1 MAAHLNADGICI
13 PSIRMFLLINTS
25 SAYSPNDS
33 VMAAS
38 LIDGPIPING
48 VVGASSIGCQFIVL
62 AIHSKIMDCNVL
74 MRVAPFWDIF
84 TGNLIDN
91 FISHRLPPYKK
102 KGEHHTLPQI
112 RY

>member
-1 MAAHLNADGICI
+1 
-13 PSIRMFLLINTS
+13 MFLLINTS

-33 VMAAS
+33 VMATS

-48 VVGASSIGCQFIVL
+48 IVSASSIGCQFIVL
-62 AIHSKIMDCNVL
+62 AIHSKIMDRNVL
-74 MRVAPFWDIF
+74 MRVAPFRDIF

-102 KGEHHTLPQI
+102 RESITLSHRSDI
-112 RY
+112 ECHIG